1 MKILLLKQTDG
12 FLLMT
17 EDAWENHLQ
26 MIRLNFMQE
35 ESIDDADFL
44 TNDYA
49 DSFEKEIL
57 SESKATQYEKDFN
70 ISINNSRKIESYFGT
85 IVRF

>member
-12 FLLMT
+12 FMLMT
-17 EDAWENHLQ
+17 EDAWKSHLQ

-35 ESIDDADFL
+35 ESVEDADFL

-49 DSFEKEIL
+49 DSFEKEFL
-57 SESKATQYEKDFN
+57 AESKAEQYKKDFN
-70 ISINNSRKIESYFGT
+70 ILINDTRKIESYFGT